1 MDFKE
6 HIRRAIEIC
15 GSQKALADKVGL
27 SQPGISWLL
36 GEAKQVSAE
45 IAVKIERATDG
56 QVSRA
61 QLRPD
66 LFSPAPLHM
75 DAAS

>member
-6 HIRRAIEIC
+6 HIRRAITIC
-15 GSQKALADKVGL
+15 GSQKALADKIGL

-45 IAVKIERATDG
+45 IAVKIEKATEG
-56 QVSRA
+56 QVSRSD
-61 QLRPD
+61 LRPD
-66 LFSPAPLHM
+66 LFAPTPVHM